1 MKIFD
6 TYIFKN
12 LSIATLF
19 IAVVLT
25 FIIFLTQSLRFLE
38 LVMNAGS
45 ASSAF
50 WVLTTLALP
59 RFMEVIL
66 PLSLMAATLFLYN
79 KMIIDS
85 ELIAMRG
92 MGHSSFALAKPAIA
106 LGLIVTI
113 LLWTTTM
120 WVTPLSLTKMLKM
133 RGELK
138 AEFSNILFREGVFN
152 QVGKGLTVYIR
163 ERTEEG
169 GMSGLMIHDSRDPTK
184 MPSTIMAQRGSIL
197 SGENGNQVVVYSGA
211 RHEFNTRTGT
221 LQRLN
226 FDRYTIDLPESRS
239 VGSKWK
245 GPDERTITQLLQP
258 DLTSKK
264 DKEHL
269 HEFKVEIHRRIT
281 GPLLALAF
289 TLIAL
294 SALLLGPIDRR
305 GQTNKIALAI
315 ISVIII
321 QGLFLSAYNLSKNTD
336 FGVALMYI
344 LTITPI
350 ASCLYFIG
358 GHSEKLRR
366 QILYSAAR
374 VSPSKKR
381 ATS

>member
-6 TYIFKN
+6 TYLFKN
-12 LSIATLF
+12 LSIATVF

-50 WVLTTLALP
+50 FLLTTLALP
-59 RFMEVIL
+59 RFMEVIF
-66 PLSLMAATLFLYN
+66 PLSLMSATLFLYN
-79 KMIIDS
+79 KMVVDS

-92 MGHSSFALAKPAIA
+92 MGHSSFALAKPAII
-106 LGLIVTI
+106 LGLIVTV
-113 LLWTTTM
+113 LLWATTM
-120 WVTPLSLTKMLKM
+120 WVTPLSLTKMMKM

-163 ERTEEG
+163 ERTAQG
-169 GMSGLMIHDSRDPTK
+169 GMAGLMIHDSRDPTK
-184 MPSTIMAQRGSIL
+184 MPSTIMAKRGSIL
-197 SGENGNQVVVYSGA
+197 SGENGDQVVVYNGA
-211 RHEFNTRTGT
+211 RHEMNRDTGT

-226 FDRYTIDLPESRS
+226 FDRYTIDLPESGAISSR
-239 VGSKWK
+239 WK
-245 GPDERTITQLLQP
+245 GPDERTITQLFHP
-258 DLTSKK
+258 DLANKK

-269 HEFKVEIHRRIT
+269 REFKVEIHRRIT
-281 GPLLALAF
+281 GPLLALSF

-294 SALLLGPIDRR
+294 SALLLGPVDRR
-305 GQTNKIALAI
+305 GQANKIAMAI
-315 ISVIII
+315 ISVMII

-344 LTITPI
+344 LTFAPI
-350 ASCLYFIG
+350 ISCLYFLG
-358 GHSEKLRR
+358 GSSEKLRR
-366 QILYSAAR
+366 QIFYSASR
-374 VSPSKKR
+374 ISPIKKGT
-381 ATS
+381 TS